1 MKISNVIDFDVTNV
15 EDINYLYF
23 SELIDYNM
31 YKALQHVNTY
41 EVTDYQKSYR
51 VSSHRI
57 RIHQLWSDFK
67 LWYKRSNNRVTLH
80 TLFNVLRLIK
90 IKTYWVDTH
99 DYTLRA
105 VNAKYKQGFYNI
117 LDSIREQYQFK
128 QNNAVVTA

>member
-1 MKISNVIDFDVTNV
+1 MENSNVINFDVTNE

-23 SELIDYNM
+23 SELIDKYL
-31 YKALQHVNTY
+31 YKGLQHINTY

-51 VSSHRI
+51 VSSHKIRI
-57 RIHQLWSDFK
+57 RQLWVDFK
-67 LWYKRSNNRVTLH
+67 IWYLRSDNKVTQH
-80 TLFNVLRLIK
+80 TLFNILKLIK
-90 IKTYWVDTH
+90 IKTYWVDLH

-128 QNNAVVTA
+128 QNNAVITA

>member
-1 MKISNVIDFDVTNV
+1 MKNSNVIDFNVTND

-23 SELIDYNM
+23 SELIDKYL
-31 YKALQHVNTY
+31 YKGLQHVTSY
-41 EVTDYQKSYR
+41 VLTDYQKSYR
-51 VSSHRI
+51 VSSHRM
-57 RIHQLWSDFK
+57 RIKQLWSDFK
-67 LWYKRSNNRVTLH
+67 LWYSRSDNKVTLH
-80 TLFNVLRLIK
+80 TLFNILKLIK
-90 IKTYWVDTH
+90 IKTYYVDLH